1 MNVRS
6 MLQLRSREEEQMDS
20 AELDAA
26 TYARVLHDLARVNRW
41 TFTAHPLIAFLD
53 RAAAGLTRFRLLDV
67 GFGEGDLLRRVA
79 NWSRRRGIAASLIG
93 IDLNPRSADI
103 ARAATPAGLP
113 IEYLTGDYQDLP
125 GKFDFVV
132 SSQVTHH
139 MSDVQLFDFLHF
151 MEYRAENGWLISDL
165 HRHAFAYHGFPLL
178 ARLLGVHRIVR
189 EDGRLSIARSFRP
202 DEWHAI
208 LSAAG
213 LPMDQIKIVRRFPF
227 RLAVERVGR
236 GDGDVIPFRQRRS
249 G

>member
-1 MNVRS
+1 MLKTRS
-6 MLQLRSREEEQMDS
+6 HDEEQMDS

-26 TYARVLHDLARVNRW
+26 TYARVLRDLACVNRW
-41 TFTAHPLIAFLD
+41 TFTAHPLLTFLD

-79 NWSRRRGIAASLIG
+79 RWSARRGIAASLIG
-93 IDLNPRSADI
+93 VDLNPRSADI
-103 ARAATPAGLP
+103 ARAATPVGLP
-113 IEYLTGDYQDLP
+113 IDYLTGDYQDLP
-125 GKFDFVV
+125 GTFDFVV

-139 MSDVQLFDFLHF
+139 MTDVQLFDFLHF
-151 MEYRAENGWLISDL
+151 MERRAECGWLISDL

-189 EDGRLSIARSFRP
+189 EDGQLSIARSFRP
-202 DEWHAI
+202 DEWDTV
-208 LSAAG
+208 LRAAG
-213 LPMDQIKIVRRFPF
+213 LPVDQIRIARRFPF

-236 GDGDVIPFRQRRS
+236 RDGDVIPFRRQRS